1 MYSSEQV
8 SKYTHWCSNLCFCK
22 LLLESIATFLLEF
35 ISFISFIHFTFK
47 WSAVDVVAAHF
58 AIYVLVVFFFLQ
70 IQTWHFISFILVTLT
85 LQWQIKLKKKKMRHK
100 LNKVVEN
107 ILLISWKKFFGGP
120 SVLLFYFSHTLIW

>member
-22 LLLESIATFLLEF
+22 LLLESITTFLLEF

-58 AIYVLVVFFFLQ
+58 AIYVLVVFFFFANSDVAFYF
-70 IQTWHFISFILVTLT
+70 IHFGYAYASVTNEIEKKENAT
-85 LQWQIKLKKKKMRHK
+85 QIKQ
-100 LNKVVEN
+100 
-107 ILLISWKKFFGGP
+107 SC
-120 SVLLFYFSHTLIW
+120 